1 MEFSYHAGTTPAEDK
16 ILMIEFTRAINSVRS
31 QEISD
36 FQISS
41 HSQHQL
47 EPGCVRYAGTA
58 APHVSH
64 ISEIFGL
71 VGLLQSL
78 QSLQSLQH
86 EEV

>member
-31 QEISD
+31 QEIS
-36 FQISS
+36 
-41 HSQHQL
+41 SQHQL

-78 QSLQSLQH
+78 QSLQH

>member
-16 ILMIEFTRAINSVRS
+16 ILMIESTRAINSVRS

-41 HSQHQL
+41 YSQL

-78 QSLQSLQH
+78 QSLQH

>member
-16 ILMIEFTRAINSVRS
+16 ILMIESTRAINSVRS

-41 HSQHQL
+41 HSQL

-58 APHVSH
+58 AHVSH

-78 QSLQSLQH
+78 QSLQH

>member
-16 ILMIEFTRAINSVRS
+16 ILMIESTRAINSVRS

-58 APHVSH
+58 AHVSH

-78 QSLQSLQH
+78 QSLQH